1 VASISAL
8 PVSAPQLAATIGSQ
22 SLAASLTAGGPANS
36 VTVTLEHSDKK
47 GSGYSVSNA
56 HGQSLQLKFGM
67 SIQLQVVTS
76 SEHPIEKVLK

>member
-1 VASISAL
+1 
-8 PVSAPQLAATIGSQ
+8 
-22 SLAASLTAGGPANS
+22 